1 VEILSQI
8 RHRNIIQFYG
18 ISQANPDFFIVT
30 EFAENGSLY
39 EHLHNK
45 DEQISLERTIK
56 WAIQIARGVAYL
68 HYEVSGHGNCQII
81 KK

>member
-18 ISQANPDFFIVT
+18 VSQANPDFFIVT
-30 EFAENGSLY
+30 EYAENGSLY

-56 WAIQIARGVAYL
+56 WAQQIARGVAYL
-68 HYEVSGHGNCQII
+68 HYEV
-81 KK
+81 